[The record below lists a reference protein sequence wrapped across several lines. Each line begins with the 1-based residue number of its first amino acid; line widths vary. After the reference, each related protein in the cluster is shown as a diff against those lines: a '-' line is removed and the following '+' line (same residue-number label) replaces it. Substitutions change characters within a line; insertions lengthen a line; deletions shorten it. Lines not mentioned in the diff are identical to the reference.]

1 MYGYI
6 LLYNFFIFKNN
17 EKLMKPSVSR
27 FTILF
32 ISSFY
37 VSLVVWE
44 IFELE
49 KMAPKSSKA
58 EPPATFSSTV
68 FFICKNNK
76 KVITAKFYTVPN
88 SKIWL

>member
-49 KMAPKSSKA
+49 KMAPESSKA
-58 EPPATFSSTV
+58 EPPATFRLQ
-68 FFICKNNK
+68 FFSFVK
-76 KVITAKFYTVPN
+76 ITKR
-88 SKIWL
+88 